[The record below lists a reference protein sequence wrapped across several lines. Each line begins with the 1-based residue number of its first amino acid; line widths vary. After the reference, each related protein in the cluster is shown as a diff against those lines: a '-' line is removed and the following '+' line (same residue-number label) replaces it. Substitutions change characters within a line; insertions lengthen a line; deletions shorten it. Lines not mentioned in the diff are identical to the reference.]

1 MADANDVDNAR
12 SLVTVVRLMGAIDTL
27 WHLKDLS
34 LFEQEMNSL
43 VWDVDAAAL
52 AFLSPTPAR

>member
-1 MADANDVDNAR
+1 MDNVR
-12 SLVTVVRLMGAIDTL
+12 SLITVVRLMGAIDTL